1 MATRV
6 FSLYRYQILP
16 LDTRPSLLYNL
27 QDLIDRKNQYF
38 MEALLSL
45 KISGKN
51 GNRRRY
57 RYELVCRIN
66 NFVMMITSRQKN
78 VKVIREDHTPAD
90 VDSFPFSYI
99 IFDNEKEYQFVAV
112 QESPE
117 LHARTIVK
125 KLEKSLQEKL
135 KARYLTVKFSPVY
148 KESDFW
154 VFARENEGKIIS
166 LSFSL
171 ITPNMSNIS
180 SMLSEDLK
188 RTAKVTAAIETNLR
202 LKSDSSSSL
211 NLQPD
216 NDELNGLVNYAAEGG
231 GEIRAKVRDSTL
243 SFQSNDYQAV
253 MEIGEMEFEGD
264 LSSLVKLIRREIAQ
278 LNRHA
283 KEKKDK
289 TDAGDNR

>member
-1 MATRV
+1 MTTRV

-16 LDTRPSLLYNL
+16 VDTRPSLLYNL
-27 QDLIDRKNQYF
+27 QDLIDRKNQYL
-38 MEALLSL
+38 MDALLSL
-45 KISGKN
+45 KISGKEED
-51 GNRRRY
+51 RRCY
-57 RYELVCRIN
+57 KYELARRIN

-99 IFDNEKEYQFVAV
+99 IFDNEKEYQFIAV

-125 KLEKSLQEKL
+125 KLEKALQKIL
-135 KARYLTVKFSPVY
+135 LTHYLTVKFSPIY

-166 LSFSL
+166 LSFTL

-188 RTAKVTAAIETNLR
+188 KMLR
-202 LKSDSSSSL
+202 
-211 NLQPD
+211 
-216 NDELNGLVNYAAEGG
+216 
-231 GEIRAKVRDSTL
+231 
-243 SFQSNDYQAV
+243 
-253 MEIGEMEFEGD
+253 
-264 LSSLVKLIRREIAQ
+264 
-278 LNRHA
+278 
-283 KEKKDK
+283 
-289 TDAGDNR
+289 

>member
-1 MATRV
+1 MTTRV

-16 LDTRPSLLYNL
+16 VDTRPNLLYDF

-38 MEALLSL
+38 MNALLSL
-45 KISGKN
+45 KISGKEED
-51 GNRRRY
+51 RRRY
-57 RYELVCRIN
+57 KYELVRCIN
-66 NFVMMITSRQKN
+66 NFVMIITSRQKN

-90 VDSFPFSYI
+90 IDSFPFSYI
-99 IFDNEKEYQFVAV
+99 IFDNEKEYQFIAV

-125 KLEKSLQEKL
+125 KLEKALQKIL
-135 KARYLTVKFSPVY
+135 VKHYLTVKFSPVY

-166 LSFSL
+166 LSFTL

-180 SMLSEDLK
+180 SMLSDDLK
-188 RTAKVTAAIETNLR
+188 RTAKVTAATETNLK

-211 NLQPD
+211 NLQAD
-216 NDELNGLVNYAAEGG
+216 NKELSGLVNYAAQGG
-231 GEIRAKVRDSTL
+231 GEIRAKIKNSTL
-243 SFQSNDYQAV
+243 SFQSNDYQAF
-253 MEIGEMEFEGD
+253 MEIGELEFNGD
-264 LSSLVKLIRREIAQ
+264 LSSLVRLIRREIAQ
-278 LNRHA
+278 LNRYV

-289 TDAGDNR
+289 TDARQNR